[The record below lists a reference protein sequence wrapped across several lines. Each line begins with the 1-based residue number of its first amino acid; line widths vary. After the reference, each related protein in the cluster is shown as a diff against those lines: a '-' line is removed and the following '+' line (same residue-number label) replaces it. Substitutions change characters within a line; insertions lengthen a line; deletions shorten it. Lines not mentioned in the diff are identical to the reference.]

1 MELGCYVD
9 DELPDYIM
17 VMVANK
23 RTRSQM
29 ESDLSLFLADHTE
42 EFVNWI
48 QQVLKKLREVRLT
61 NPELYACS
69 SFGEL
74 KHKASMEMVECVIKK
89 EKHMKLEKNDS
100 LSLNKSLTDEI
111 PVNATKLCEKRIVT
125 KVNSL
130 ENESSLPEDNF
141 DIPSISEVNM
151 LEDNELDVVATKIK
165 EARKVLMKS
174 DSEDDDFI
182 NMNTDAD
189 GNVKLIIS
197 NLFSNILLF
206 RRIND
211 K

>member
-29 ESDLSLFLADHTE
+29 ETDLNLFLGDHTG

-74 KHKASMEMVECVIKK
+74 KRKASMEMVECVIKK
-89 EKHMKLEKNDS
+89 EKRIKTEKNDAQQTKS
-100 LSLNKSLTDEI
+100 LSDDI
-111 PVNATKLCEKRIVT
+111 PVNATRLVEKRVVKKIRPDGTEEV
-125 KVNSL
+125 
-130 ENESSLPEDNF
+130 SSLSEDNF

-151 LEDNELDVVATKIK
+151 LADNELDAVANKVK
-165 EARKVLMKS
+165 EARRVLMNS
-174 DSEDDDFI
+174 DSEDEDFI
-182 NMNTDAD
+182 NMNTEAE
-189 GNVKLIIS
+189 GTFIIYIS
-197 NLFSNILLF
+197 SF
-206 RRIND
+206 
-211 K
+211 